1 MLRKTFCALLLLPA
15 LCLAGDPL
23 SVPLWPDGAP
33 GSEGKTEKEVMIP
46 RAGDEHTLVKIH
58 NPSLTVYL
66 PSKEKNTGAAIIV
79 APGGGHRHLAID
91 HEGFDVAQWL
101 ADHGIAGLVLKYRL
115 AREEGSTYTVEEH
128 AGADGLRAIRLVRSR
143 AKEWGIDPE
152 RVGIMGFSAGGQ
164 VAMIAGARGGAGAE
178 GAADAVERE
187 SARPAFMALVY
198 SGGTRNATFS
208 KDTPPTF
215 LLVAQDDGA
224 SAGTASAYLAL
235 KEAGVP
241 VELHIYGAGGHGF
254 GMRNRPLP
262 VSKWPNVFRD
272 WLDSQ
277 GFLKKH

>member
-1 MLRKTFCALLLLPA
+1 
-15 LCLAGDPL
+15 
-23 SVPLWPDGAP
+23 
-33 GSEGKTEKEVMIP
+33 
-46 RAGDEHTLVKIH
+46 
-58 NPSLTVYL
+58 
-66 PSKEKNTGAAIIV
+66 
-79 APGGGHRHLAID
+79 
-91 HEGFDVAQWL
+91 
-101 ADHGIAGLVLKYRL
+101 
-115 AREEGSTYTVEEH
+115 
-128 AGADGLRAIRLVRSR
+128 
-143 AKEWGIDPE
+143 
-152 RVGIMGFSAGGQ
+152 
-164 VAMIAGARGGAGAE
+164 MIASARGGAGAE

-208 KDTPPTF
+208 KGTPPTF

-235 KEAGVP
+235 KEAEVP